1 MPPIS
6 PRRRHT
12 LQGALVTAAI
22 PVITMAGIGLNATAA
37 QAAAAPAGKAPTARN
52 IFEARTHVVAQVKA
66 SKAAQ
71 RVVVTVKSGDSV
83 WAIAARHGV
92 SVDSVLKL
100 NKLRPSSLIHPGD
113 KLTVKAGSAAKVT
126 KAAPSRSGTTAKPAA
141 SSAKAHTVRSG
152 DTLSGISH
160 RYGVSLSALLSAN
173 GLKSSS
179 LIYPGQS
186 IKLSAGASATQG
198 SKPNTG
204 SKPITISKPSATTK
218 PASHGGSYTIKAG
231 DTLGAIA
238 ARNKVSLA
246 SLLKANGLQATSLIY
261 AGRSLKLPGAAA
273 TTGGPS
279 KGSSSSTS
287 TGSIPKTFLHYTYS
301 DSTNLNANASKA
313 ALNARSV
320 PGPAQMRAII
330 TSTARKM
337 GVDPQLAVAHAM
349 VESGLDARAVSPAN
363 AVGVMQVMPGTGEW
377 MGQSLG
383 RKLNLLDPYDNVT
396 AGVAYIRYLQRNAA
410 NRDQGIAA
418 YYQGLAGV
426 KKNGMK
432 SDTKD
437 YVAKVRRAMGS

>member
-1 MPPIS
+1 MPPLT
-6 PRRRHT
+6 PRRRHP

-22 PVITMAGIGLNATAA
+22 PVITMAGIGLNANAA
-37 QAAAAPAGKAPTARN
+37 QATVAPAGKAPTARN
-52 IFEARTHVVAQVKA
+52 MFEARTQVAAHIQA
-66 SKAAQ
+66 AKAAK

-83 WAIAARHGV
+83 WSIATRHGV

-100 NKLRPSSLIHPGD
+100 NKLRPSTLIHPGD
-113 KLTVKAGSAAKVT
+113 KLTIKGAPASSGSKASA
-126 KAAPSRSGTTAKPAA
+126 SRSGSKARPAA
-141 SSAKAHTVRSG
+141 SGAKAHTVRSG

-160 RYGVSLSALLSAN
+160 RYDVSLASLLRAN
-173 GLKSSS
+173 GLKASS

-186 IKLSAGASATQG
+186 IKLSAGASSVKAARPAAKAPTR
-198 SKPNTG
+198 
-204 SKPITISKPSATTK
+204 TTTSTAK
-218 PASHGGSYTIKAG
+218 PAARTGGSYTIKAG
-231 DTLGAIA
+231 DTLGSIA

-246 SLLKANGLQATSLIY
+246 SLLRANGLQATSVNY
-261 AGRSLKLPGAAA
+261 AGRSIKLPGATTAA
-273 TTGGPS
+273 SGR
-279 KGSSSSTS
+279 GSASSTS

-301 DSTNLNANASKA
+301 DSTNRNANSSKA

-320 PGPAQMRAII
+320 PSAAQMRSIVAA
-330 TSTARKM
+330 TARRM

-349 VESGLDARAVSPAN
+349 VESGLNARAVSPAN

-396 AGVAYIRYLQRNAA
+396 AGVAYIRYLQRNASS
-410 NRDQGIAA
+410 RDEGIAA